1 MEASQILFYTG
12 CGLMACAGVGAV
24 IGIVAMRAAGKRLK
38 KQLEEE
44 YGPKRR

>member
-12 CGLMACAGVGAV
+12 CGLMVCAGVGAL
-24 IGIVAMRAAGKRLK
+24 IGILTMRAVRKRLN

-44 YGPKRR
+44 YGPTRR